1 MLKNRNITNK
11 FNLLL
16 ENLKLANKFNLL
28 LILVFICGVLIS
40 GTFLSNLLE
49 QRAKEEVTSNAEILI
64 QTMRS
69 VRNYTTNEIIP
80 LLAPK
85 QETTSVFIPQTV
97 AAFSARKVF
106 EDLRKNKKYE
116 DFIYKEA
123 ALDPTNLLDK
133 ADSFETNLIQRFSKN
148 PNSPEISDF
157 LDLPGGKTLYIA
169 RPLTLDN
176 PSCLQCHSTPDRAP
190 KTQLASYGDK
200 NGFNWQLH
208 KTIFAQLIYVPAD
221 KVFASAHQFW
231 WFVMSILIAI
241 FAIIIIIIN
250 FLLKKTVI
258 KPITQ
263 MSKIAQAVSTGKANS
278 DFDQKSNDEIGTLAA
293 SFNRMKS
300 SLEIAMRLIAQKNQ
314 NN

>member
-1 MLKNRNITNK
+1 M
-11 FNLLL
+11 L
-16 ENLKLANKFNLL
+16 ENMKLANKFNLL
-28 LILVFICGVLIS
+28 LILIFICGVLIS

-49 QRAKEEVTSNAEILI
+49 QRAKDEVTSNADILI

-97 AAFSARKVF
+97 AAFSSRKVF
-106 EDLRKNKKYE
+106 DDLRKNKKYK

-123 ALDPTNLLDK
+123 ALDPTNLRDK
-133 ADSFETNLIQRFSKN
+133 ADSFETKLIELFSKN

-157 LDLPGGKTLYIA
+157 RSLPIGETLYIA

-190 KTQLASYGDK
+190 KAQLAMYGDK

-231 WFVMSILIAI
+231 WLVMSILIGI
-241 FAIIIIIIN
+241 FAVLVIIIN
-250 FLLKKTVI
+250 FLLTRAVI
-258 KPITQ
+258 KPITR

-278 DFDQKSNDEIGTLAA
+278 DFEQKSNDEIGTLAA

>member
-1 MLKNRNITNK
+1 M
-11 FNLLL
+11 L

-97 AAFSARKVF
+97 AAFSSREVF
-106 EDLRKNKKYE
+106 DDLRKNKKYK

-123 ALDPTNLLDK
+123 ALDPTNLRDK

-157 LDLPGGKTLYIA
+157 RDLPIGKTLYIA

-190 KTQLASYGDK
+190 KTQLAIYGDK

-231 WFVMSILIAI
+231 WLVMSILIGI
-241 FAIIIIIIN
+241 FAVVVIIIN
-250 FLLKKTVI
+250 FLLTRAVI

>member
-1 MLKNRNITNK
+1 MLNNRNIANK

-28 LILVFICGVLIS
+28 LILIFICGVLMS

-49 QRAKEEVTSNAEILI
+49 RRAKDEVTSNAEILI
-64 QTMRS
+64 QTMLS

-97 AAFSARKVF
+97 AAFSASQVF
-106 EDLRKNKKYE
+106 ENFRKNKKYQ

-123 ALDPTNLLDK
+123 ALDPTNLRDK
-133 ADSFETNLIQRFSKN
+133 ADSFETDLIQRFSKN
-148 PNSPEISDF
+148 PNIQEISDF
-157 LDLPGGKTLYIA
+157 RSLPIGNTLYIA
-169 RPLTLDN
+169 RPLILEN

-190 KTQLASYGDK
+190 KAQIAIYGDK

-231 WFVMSILIAI
+231 WLVMAILIGI
-241 FAIIIIIIN
+241 FAVIIIIIN
-250 FLLKKTVI
+250 FLLKRTVI

-278 DFDQKSNDEIGTLAA
+278 DFEQKSNDEIGTLAA

-300 SLEIAMRLIAQKNQ
+300 SLEIAMRLIAQRNQ